1 MTDIFESLSNKH
13 IEFIK
18 EQHLFFVGTAGA
30 EGFVN
35 ISPKGLDSF
44 RVIDAQTVLW
54 LNLTGSGNET
64 AAHVLENQRMTV
76 MFCSFNRQPL
86 ILRLYGRANV
96 CHPRDERWPGFSE
109 LFPHYEG
116 ARQFFELS
124 LDMVQ
129 TSCGYAVPHYDFQGA
144 RPTLEKWSDK
154 KGRQGV
160 LDYWEKS
167 NQLSLDG
174 KNTGIIDGIGDNG

>member
-1 MTDIFESLSNKH
+1 MTVRFKSMSNKH

-54 LNLTGSGNET
+54 LTLTGSGNET
-64 AAHVLENQRMTV
+64 AAHVLENQRMTL
-76 MFCSFNRQPL
+76 MFCAFNRQPL

-96 CHPRDERWPGFSE
+96 CHPRDERWPGFCE

-129 TSCGYAVPHYDFQGA
+129 TSCGYAVPE
-144 RPTLEKWSDK
+144 LEFKNDRQVLANWSEK
-154 KGRQGV
+154 KGPGGIAT
-160 LDYWEKS
+160 YWEET
-167 NQLSLDG
+167 NTTSLDG
-174 KNTGIIDGIGDNG
+174 LRTGIIED